1 MEFLIALLS
10 IFAGVLVLF
19 SIALLI
25 ALLTSTN
32 RIIEINKQLMI
43 IVAGKDAKP
52 ETLRALVAQ
61 NKAPLKNLKGIATG
75 EKEDKKPVNKDY
87 TLVVGGNRD

>member
-1 MEFLIALLS
+1 MEFLIILLS
-10 IFAGVLVLF
+10 IFAGILVLF
-19 SIALLI
+19 SIVLLI

-52 ETLRALVAQ
+52 ETLRALVSSSKPPQ
-61 NKAPLKNLKGIATG
+61 GKLRGVATG
-75 EKEDKKPVNKDY
+75 TKDIKSDNTNY
-87 TLVVGGNRD
+87 TLSVGN

>member
-52 ETLRALVAQ
+52 ETLRALVASSKPPQ
-61 NKAPLKNLKGIATG
+61 GKIKGIATG
-75 EKEDKKPVNKDY
+75 KKEKKPDNIDY
-87 TLVVGGNRD
+87 TLSVGN